1 MELNDLINQ
10 TGEWLRSKGP
20 NPGIVVSSRV
30 RLARNLQDMAFPHWA
45 AKEQRKEVLDSSLA
59 AVKTLNC
66 MKNALFLNLKE
77 LTRLDKQFLAERHLI
92 SREFAQT
99 SDSNAV
105 VISEKEIISIMVN
118 EEDHLRIQVIQSGPD
133 LSGAHRLINGID
145 EKLAKS
151 LKFAYSDNLGYLT
164 ACPTN
169 VGTGMRASIM
179 LHLPALV
186 MAGKI
191 NKILQEISRFNLTAR
206 GLYGEGTQASGDFFQ
221 ISNQA
226 TLGRS
231 EENIIDNM
239 ERIVKQVVEY
249 EGNSRSRLL
258 GRKRS
263 SLEDKIWRSFG
274 TLERAHLISSE
285 ESTKLFSFVRLGVG
299 LGLLKQ
305 LSFQMLNQLFI
316 LTQPAHLQKIE
327 GRELT
332 PEERDLKRAE
342 LIRSK
347 LKENSGGK
355 DV

>member
-1 MELNDLINQ
+1 MKLNDLINQ
-10 TGEWLRSKGP
+10 TGEWLRGKCS
-20 NPGIVVSSRV
+20 NPGIVVSSRI
-30 RLARNLQDMAFPHWA
+30 RLARNLQDVSFPHWA
-45 AKEQRKEVLDSSLA
+45 TKEQKKEVLNLSLA

-66 MKNALFLNLKE
+66 MKNAIFLDLNE
-77 LTRLDKQFLAERHLI
+77 LTQLDKQFLAERHLI
-92 SREFAQT
+92 SREFARA
-99 SDSNAV
+99 SNSNAV
-105 VISEKEIISIMVN
+105 IISEKEIIAIMVN
-118 EEDHLRIQVIQSGPD
+118 EEDHLRIQVIQSGLD
-133 LSGAHRLINGID
+133 LFGAYRLINDID
-145 EKLAKS
+145 EKLAKR

-186 MAGKI
+186 MDGEI
-191 NKILQEISRFNLTAR
+191 NKILREISRFNLTAR

-231 EENIIDNM
+231 EEDIVDNM

-249 EGNSRSRLL
+249 EGNCRSRMLS
-258 GRKRS
+258 RKRLK
-263 SLEDKIWRSFG
+263 LEDKIWRSFG
-274 TLERAHLISSE
+274 TLERTHLISSE
-285 ESTKLFSFVRLGVG
+285 ESTKLLSFVRLGVA
-299 LGLLKQ
+299 LELIKQ
-305 LSFQMLNQLFI
+305 LSFQLLNQLFI

-332 PEERDLKRAE
+332 AEERDLKRAE
-342 LIRSK
+342 LIRRK
-347 LKENSGGK
+347 LKEGDK